1 MSETLLAR
9 FNHHWEAEMARGY
22 LEDAGVPSRLISDN
36 LAGGYTYM
44 GDLSGASLLVA
55 TERADEAYQVLA
67 DAGLVESPEGA
78 ADETPDPSEAEEQAL
93 PPALRAE
100 RADVVEELRA
110 ARKAEMRHL
119 VWCMIGI
126 TPAAVIPFVGLALE
140 GNVALMA
147 LLCVLVVF
155 VEGWRW
161 ILAGRRVKALEM
173 ELTRLDA
180 GDDP

>member
-22 LEDAGVPSRLISDN
+22 LEDAGVPSRLVSDN

-44 GDLSGASLLVA
+44 GNLSGASLLVA
-55 TERADEAYQVLA
+55 TERVDEAYRVLA
-67 DAGLVESPEGA
+67 DAGLVEPPEGA
-78 ADETPDPSEAEEQAL
+78 RDEAGDPSRVVEEPL

-100 RADVVEELRA
+100 RADLVEELRA

-119 VWCMIGI
+119 VWCMIGL
-126 TPAAVIPFVGLALE
+126 TPAAVIPFVGLAIE

-161 ILAGRRVKALEM
+161 IRSGRSVRALEAQ
-173 ELTRLDA
+173 LARLD
-180 GDDP
+180 GDDGI